1 MWFALALAQWETKSL
16 DSKVLSTVEEIITSG
31 ADLKLWVDLV
41 ASEQNIKKRKIA
53 LDKFLEKIKSDKQK
67 AKSRKKNKL
76 KTPVFS
82 TGDCL
87 TFKMN
92 NGNYGG
98 VVVLA
103 TDTNSET
110 AYNLVVT
117 TRLNLKN
124 KPTLSDFENAE
135 VLICNFGNWQ
145 DKPEITWY
153 MPDLYVKDY
162 ANLYEVV
169 GKINIELEYDVKNS
183 EGNGYLFQPSYT
195 AGWNMNYMIEKQI
208 ESEIIKTKPT
218 KTLTIKQLTKKDK
231 WWKVF

>member
-1 MWFALALAQWETKSL
+1 
-16 DSKVLSTVEEIITSG
+16 
-31 ADLKLWVDLV
+31 
-41 ASEQNIKKRKIA
+41 
-53 LDKFLEKIKSDKQK
+53 
-67 AKSRKKNKL
+67 
-76 KTPVFS
+76 
-82 TGDCL
+82 
-87 TFKMN
+87 
-92 NGNYGG
+92 
-98 VVVLA
+98 
-103 TDTNSET
+103 
-110 AYNLVVT
+110 
-117 TRLNLKN
+117 
-124 KPTLSDFENAE
+124 
-135 VLICNFGNWQ
+135 
-145 DKPEITWY
+145 